1 MSTGHIPTYDNCKF
15 IQSNDFG
22 DCGGLVLYHL
32 QFNLVMGVF
41 VTKEVILTQHKEQE
55 ARRKKISGYKQEL
68 NEKENATPGGFAD

>member
-1 MSTGHIPTYDNCKF
+1 
-15 IQSNDFG
+15 
-22 DCGGLVLYHL
+22 
-32 QFNLVMGVF
+32 MGVF

>member
-1 MSTGHIPTYDNCKF
+1 MSTRHIPTYDNCKF

-55 ARRKKISGYKQEL
+55 ARRKKIWGYKQEL